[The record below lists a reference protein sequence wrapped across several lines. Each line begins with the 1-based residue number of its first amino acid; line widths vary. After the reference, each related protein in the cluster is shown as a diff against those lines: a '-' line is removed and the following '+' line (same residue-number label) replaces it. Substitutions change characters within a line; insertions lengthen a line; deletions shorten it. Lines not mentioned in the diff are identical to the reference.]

1 MILQRTTN
9 FSSEVEV
16 IIQEKKVN
24 YIDAVVMWCEA
35 NNIEVEFAADI
46 IKKDAVMH
54 SKIRA
59 DAESLNI
66 LKRTAQ
72 RISTI

>member
-1 MILQRTTN
+1 MIIQKLNNFTT
-9 FSSEVEV
+9 EVEL
-16 IIQEKKVN
+16 ITQEKRVN
-24 YIDAVVMWCEA
+24 YIDAIVIWCEA
-35 NNIEVEFAADI
+35 NNVEVEYVADI

-54 SKIRA
+54 SKIKA

-72 RISTI
+72 LPL

>member
-1 MILQRTTN
+1 MILQKLVN
-9 FSSEVEV
+9 FTSEVEF
-16 IIQEKKVN
+16 IIQEKRVN
-24 YIDAVVMWCEA
+24 YIDAVVMWCET
-35 NNIEVEFAADI
+35 NNVELEYAADF

-54 SKIRA
+54 SKIKA

-72 RISTI
+72 LPI

>member
-72 RISTI
+72 LPI

>member
-1 MILQRTTN
+1 MN
-9 FSSEVEV
+9 KFSVEVEV
-16 IIQEKKVN
+16 IIQEKRVN
-24 YIDAVVMWCEA
+24 YIDAVVMWCEK
-35 NNIEVEFAADI
+35 NNVEVEYAADV

-72 RISTI
+72 LPV

>member
-24 YIDAVVMWCEA
+24 YIDAVVMWCET

-72 RISTI
+72 LPI